1 MIMVT
6 PLLTNLITAP
16 ILSGKE
22 GTSVLREFLSVLA
35 HSSTDCVHNSDKA
48 CGAYFG
54 VSPAVPNNPTSFL
67 WD

>member
-1 MIMVT
+1 MVT
-6 PLLTNLITAP
+6 RLLTLITAP
-16 ILSGKE
+16 VLSGKE

-35 HSSTDCVHNSDKA
+35 HSSTDCVNNSARA
-48 CGAYFG
+48 CGSYFG